1 MITGKDEKYILKT
14 KMSGEV
20 TNLHF
25 MLDVYK
31 IIHIFSPGW
40 RQTSILYWEKIW
52 TNILHPIKLFSEK
65 IMRLFNVIY
74 ILTWT
79 LNGKLLWID
88 IIV

>member
-25 MLDVYK
+25 MVDVYK
-31 IIHIFSPGW
+31 IIYIFSPGW

-52 TNILHPIKLFSEK
+52 TNILHPIKL
-65 IMRLFNVIY
+65 
-74 ILTWT
+74 ILWE
-79 LNGKLLWID
+79 NYEIIKCDIHID
-88 IIV
+88 MNI